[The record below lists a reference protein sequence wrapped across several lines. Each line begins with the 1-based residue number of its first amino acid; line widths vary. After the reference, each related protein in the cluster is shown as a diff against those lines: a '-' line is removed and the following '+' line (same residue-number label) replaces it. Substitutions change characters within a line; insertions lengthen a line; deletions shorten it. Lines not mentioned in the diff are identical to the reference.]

1 MDQERIPCRE
11 MREQIESSALPQS
24 ADEHFSLSLHSF
36 GSSHDRPIIA
46 VDDISNESIDSEIPL
61 KLYSCGGDSLIN
73 LVGKIVVNLGFRNR
87 DLSSRKYVCM
97 QGFLTDK
104 QG

>member
-1 MDQERIPCRE
+1 
-11 MREQIESSALPQS
+11 
-24 ADEHFSLSLHSF
+24 
-36 GSSHDRPIIA
+36 

-61 KLYSCGGDSLIN
+61 KLYSCGGVSLIN
-73 LVGKIVVNLGFRNR
+73 LVGKIAVNLGLRNR
-87 DLSSRKYVCM
+87 DLSSGKYAYM